1 MRSSAL
7 DAEPAYLI
15 GKLGFYIHPGVGGMT
30 AEPFEA
36 GH

>member
-1 MRSSAL
+1 MRSSVL
-7 DAEPAYLI
+7 DAEPASLI